1 MIMEKIY
8 KREEYLKK
16 IRGFYNDDMIK
27 VVSGIRRCGK
37 SYLLKSVI
45 EELLEGGVNKKDI
58 IYIELDKKENKEITT
73 PKQLEKLIDS
83 KIIDKDFKYLF
94 LDEIENVKDYETL
107 INSYREE
114 GNFSIFITGSN
125 SYLLSGELA
134 TKLTGRYIEIEMLP
148 LSFYEYV
155 DMKKFLN
162 KKVNENIY
170 LEFEEYVRNGGFPK
184 SLYYDSYEE
193 KMMYT
198 SNVINQIFEKDIKVN
213 NRINDRNLFE
223 VIEKFIV
230 NNFGAV
236 ISIKNIQDYL
246 KRQVKV
252 NVDRRTIKRYI
263 DILEK
268 AKIIYPCELFDIK
281 SKSVLKGD
289 KKYYLADLSI
299 YFALNTDN
307 RINYGPVLENVM
319 FSYLKSKGY
328 SLSVGYIGELE
339 CDFIARKNF
348 DDYYYIQVSMS
359 IADEKVEEREY
370 RPFYKIKDMYPRYLF
385 TMDLLQ
391 QRRDGIKHLNIVD
404 FIYNNKDL
412 Q

>member
-1 MIMEKIY
+1 MEKIY

-16 IRGFYNDDMIK
+16 IRGFYDDDMIK

-45 EELLEGGVNKKDI
+45 EELLESGVNKKDI

-83 KIIDKDFKYLF
+83 KITDKNFKYLF

-193 KMMYT
+193 KMIYT
-198 SNVINQIFEKDIKVN
+198 SNVINQIFEKDIKVS

-246 KRQVKV
+246 KKQVKV

>member
-16 IRGFYNDDMIK
+16 IRGFYDDDMIK

-45 EELLEGGVNKKDI
+45 EELLESGVNKKDI

-148 LSFYEYV
+148 LSFYEYI

-198 SNVINQIFEKDIKVN
+198 SNVINQIFEKDIKVS

-246 KRQVKV
+246 KKQVKV

>member
-1 MIMEKIY
+1 MEKIY

-16 IRGFYNDDMIK
+16 IRGFYDDDMIK

-45 EELLEGGVNKKDI
+45 EELLESGVNKKDI

-73 PKQLEKLIDS
+73 PKQLEKIIDS

-198 SNVINQIFEKDIKVN
+198 SNVINQIFEKDIKVS

-307 RINYGPVLENVM
+307 RINYGSVLENVM